1 MCYLVLCTRIG
12 KRKFK
17 FTHRKNEEHRKYGQQ
32 PELQVSI
39 LLEHISVSKFCTP
52 EPESL
57 VVSYALSNVQVRVNS
72 LCEQLSCTRL
82 PIGVYVGSFFIGCTF
97 TCTFHCFS
105 LTPTLTQCLTPL
117 FSGWTTNAVS
127 RGCVSMQA
135 REDRQ
140 P

>member
-1 MCYLVLCTRIG
+1 MCYLVLCTRMG

-17 FTHRKNEEHRKYGQQ
+17 FTHRKNEEHRKYDQQ

-39 LLEHISVSKFCTP
+39 LLEHMSVSKFCTP

-57 VVSYALSNVQVRVNS
+57 VVSYALSDVQVRVN
-72 LCEQLSCTRL
+72 CEQLRL

-105 LTPTLTQCLTPL
+105 LTPTL
-117 FSGWTTNAVS
+117 
-127 RGCVSMQA
+127 
-135 REDRQ
+135 
-140 P
+140 